1 MQDFKLVSDS
11 CCDLTPEL
19 ASFFNGEMVPFSML
33 LENINYTDDASL
45 DIGHWLSAMKASKS
59 VPKSA
64 CPSPEAFAQKM
75 RKSSIIFGSM
85 ISSKLSGAYNSA
97 CMARDLI
104 KKEFPD
110 KKIHIFDSKSASAG
124 QLAVVCKLRDCIQAG
139 MDFDTTVRKVT
150 HFIEHMHTFFILENL
165 DTLIKNGR
173 MSRIVGYVASA
184 MSLRPIMADDGNGEI
199 RLFEKARGS
208 VRAFTRL
215 VDIIGECCTDFSDR
229 TLVITHCNNER
240 QANFIRA
247 EAQKR
252 FSFKEIVISRTGGL
266 STMYANEGGVIIAF

>member
-33 LENINYTDDASL
+33 LENINYTDDDSL
-45 DIGHWLSAMKASKS
+45 VIGHWLAAMNASKS

-64 CPSPEAFAQKM
+64 CPPPEAFAQKM
-75 RKSSIIFGSM
+75 RKSSIVFGSM
-85 ISSKLSGAYNSA
+85 ITSKLSGAYNSA
-97 CMARDLI
+97 CMARDI
-104 KKEFPD
+104 VKKESPG
-110 KKIHIFDSKSASAG
+110 KQIHIFDSKSASAG
-124 QLAVVCKLRDCIQAG
+124 QLAVACKLRDCIQAG

-173 MSRIVGYVASA
+173 MGRIVGYVASA
-184 MSLRPIMADDGNGEI
+184 MSLRPIMTAVDGEI

-229 TLVITHCNNER
+229 TLVITHCNNDR
-240 QANFIRA
+240 QAHFIRA

-252 FSFKEIVISRTGGL
+252 FSFKEIIISRTGGL
-266 STMYANEGGVIIAF
+266 STMYANDGGVIIAF